1 MENYSQQV
9 PVKQSYANIN
19 MLIEKTGTDEPYFS
33 AWENSRQFLIW
44 FGKIVVKWKWK
55 HEMVIAWMWMNVENA
70 GESVIWFSKM
80 KNQSG
85 WLNSNWNVFAV
96 S

>member
-33 AWENSRQFLIW
+33 A
-44 FGKIVVKWKWK
+44 
-55 HEMVIAWMWMNVENA
+55 
-70 GESVIWFSKM
+70 
-80 KNQSG
+80 
-85 WLNSNWNVFAV
+85 
-96 S
+96 